1 MLCTQLPPL
10 DVPYQHVVSV
20 PRPWWKR
27 RGRDN
32 RSDVRNIASLLSS
45 HKSENSNVAGTNEME
60 QCHYNYGGCIP
71 AQTSPQKILQ
81 NCNCDQTAWRGT
93 HFLLWRTMKNDSEN
107 LLAAIL
113 WRIVG
118 ENQHRAFIELTS
130 NRDLRNSFVARTQH
144 IRCCVVSSYL
154 LCTLWQE
161 NQYLISTSKWGKTW
175 HKKKSMYIMWS
186 AVMHKHKDI

>member
-1 MLCTQLPPL
+1 MVVFSILLSSHVTQGVQMLCTHSPPL

-60 QCHYNYGGCIP
+60 QCHYYYGGCIP

-93 HFLLWRTMKNDSEN
+93 HFLLWSNDAMKNDSEN
-107 LLAAIL
+107 LLAAII

-154 LCTLWQE
+154 LCTL
-161 NQYLISTSKWGKTW
+161 
-175 HKKKSMYIMWS
+175 
-186 AVMHKHKDI
+186 